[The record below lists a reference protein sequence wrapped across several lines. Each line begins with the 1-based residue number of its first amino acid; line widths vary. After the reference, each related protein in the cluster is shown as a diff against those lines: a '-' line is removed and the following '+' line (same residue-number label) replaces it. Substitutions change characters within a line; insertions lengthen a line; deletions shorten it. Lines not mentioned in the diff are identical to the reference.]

1 MRATNFVI
9 RILMPAFWLTSTLFG
24 QELPDMKGKFVYVP
38 SAMRTATDPL
48 RVDPAH
54 YSVESET
61 DGMLALRLKL
71 GADETAPVAF
81 FQDALIVCLNECHVR
96 LTIPK
101 LALLNAGTTDLF
113 SIKEKRPTYSGQQI
127 VDVHM
132 EASTTRLVGAGLR
145 SIANLSRQPVE
156 ILFVERKELATD
168 LK

>member
-1 MRATNFVI
+1 
-9 RILMPAFWLTSTLFG
+9 
-24 QELPDMKGKFVYVP
+24 MKGKFVYVP
-38 SAMRTATDPL
+38 TAMRTATDPL

-71 GADETAPVAF
+71 GPDEMAPAAF

-96 LTIPK
+96 LTTPK
-101 LALLNAGTTDLF
+101 LAVLSAETTYPF
-113 SIKEKRPTYSGQQI
+113 PVKEKRPRYTGGQTI
-127 VDVHM
+127 DVHM
-132 EASTTRLVGAGLR
+132 EAGTTRLVGAGLR
-145 SIANLSRQPVE
+145 SIANLSTQPVE